1 MFTPFVLD
9 WNQHN
14 AGMPFWKTYSSLWN
28 LTSSFQTYAM
38 VFHTAAER
46 RDVGTPATVHICR
59 PLGEAEQCVSA
70 QMKFSYTFS
79 QRHNTDLLYSGGH
92 HLSPGGNMRR
102 DTDDSLALFGER
114 LPRRACYRSLCT
126 AMRVRRIVRGRWT
139 FFIFSGQ
146 LSHKCLNGA
155 HCPIRKDKKRK
166 GCCIL
171 YLFYNHTQHPLDKY
185 CNSHS

>member
-146 LSHKCLNGA
+146 LSHKCCQVFEWSSLSY
-155 HCPIRKDKKRK
+155 KKRQEK
-166 GCCIL
+166 KRL
-171 YLFYNHTQHPLDKY
+171 LHTVSFLQSHPAPFGQVL
-185 CNSHS
+185 